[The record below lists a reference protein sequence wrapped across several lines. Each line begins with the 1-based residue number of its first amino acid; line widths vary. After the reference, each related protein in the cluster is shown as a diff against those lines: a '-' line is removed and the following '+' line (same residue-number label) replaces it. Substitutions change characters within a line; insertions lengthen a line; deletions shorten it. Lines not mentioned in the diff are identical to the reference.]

1 MALAAENLHARGLLA
16 PRAQALRQLLSSCT
30 LCPRLCRVDR
40 LAGEIGLC
48 GTGALARIASYGPHF
63 GEEEVLVG
71 KNGSGAI
78 FMAGCNLHCCFCQ
91 NYEISQPQATSQ
103 LVDAHDFAAIM
114 LELQD
119 MDCSNIN
126 IVTPTHVTPQI
137 LDALI
142 IAIDQGL
149 HIPLVYNCGGYER
162 RAILELLDGCIDIY
176 MPDVK
181 FWLPATAE
189 RYAAASDY
197 PGRMREAVVCMHQ
210 QVGNLQLNADG
221 IARSGLLVRHLLMPG
236 LLEETAAIM
245 NFIAGEVSVDTYV
258 NLMGQYHPC
267 GSAASYPELGRTLT
281 GREYQAGV
289 ESARKA
295 GLHRLDAR
303 NWSTLLRLL
312 GK

>member
-1 MALAAENLHARGLLA
+1 MLPVAQNLHAHGRLV
-16 PRAQALRQLLSSCT
+16 PRAQSLRRLLSSCT
-30 LCPRLCRVDR
+30 LCPRLCKVDR
-40 LAGEIGLC
+40 LAGEIGIC
-48 GTGALARIASYGPHF
+48 GVGALARIASYGPHF

-71 KNGSGAI
+71 RNGSGTI

-91 NYEISQPQATSQ
+91 NHEISRPQAAGQT
-103 LVDAHDFAAIM
+103 VDAHDFAAIM
-114 LELQD
+114 LELQS
-119 MDCSNIN
+119 MGCSNIN
-126 IVTPTHVTPQI
+126 IVTPTHVAPQL

-142 IAIDQGL
+142 IAIEQGL
-149 HIPLVYNCGGYER
+149 RIPLVYNCGGYER
-162 RAILELLDGCIDIY
+162 RAVLELLDGCIDIY

-189 RYAAASDY
+189 RYASAPDY
-197 PGRMREAVVCMHQ
+197 PSRMQEAVMCMHG
-210 QVGNLQLNADG
+210 QVGDLKLDADG

-245 NFIAGEVSVDTYV
+245 NFIGREVSTDTYINV
-258 NLMGQYHPC
+258 MGQYRPC
-267 GSAASYPELGRTLT
+267 GSASSYPELDRRLT

-289 ESARKA
+289 ESAHKA

-303 NWSTLLRLL
+303 SPLLF